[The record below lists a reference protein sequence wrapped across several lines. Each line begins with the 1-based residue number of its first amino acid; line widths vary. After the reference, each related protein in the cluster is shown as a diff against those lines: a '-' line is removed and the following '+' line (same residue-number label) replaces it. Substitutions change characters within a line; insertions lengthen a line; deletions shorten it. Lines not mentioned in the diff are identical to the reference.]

1 MKLRKGM
8 LGALLGVTFATT
20 LLGTSIVHA
29 DNNYTSTV
37 GNVAVR
43 TIRDDENMIGWK
55 KINNQWYY
63 LDSAGNYVKG
73 WINVDGK
80 QYYLKADGT
89 RATNTIIGD
98 YIFGNEGV
106 GYQGKNEN
114 GKFYF
119 ADGWYY
125 NFSDKK
131 VYYPNHTSLKVGDDG
146 KVYADERRVA
156 FDSQGVLQSNWFKI
170 NLLWY
175 SLNLSG
181 KALIGWQKID
191 EHWYYFNEFGT
202 PHIGWLKLKD
212 NWYYFDKYTG
222 IMHTYT
228 LYTGT
233 PIITTGETYYFD
245 PKTGIMQTG
254 WVTYE
259 SGDKSYFYSDGRMA
273 RNTKIGEYTINNYGQ
288 AYIENYTGWQKR
300 YDYWTYYENGK
311 MITGW
316 KFINN
321 NWYYFDLYGKMATG
335 LESPIGLHGGGWY
348 YLDSSGVMKTGW
360 QKYNGEWCYFGSSG
374 NMHMGWQKIDSK
386 WYYFGPSKNMPE
398 LWTVNDKGVWYK
410 YNISGAMKTGWQ
422 KIDGAWYYFDSSG
435 AMKTGWLD
443 DKGKKYYLQPSGAMA
458 TNTTVGEYK
467 IDTAG
472 IASKIVKNG
481 WQSVNNHW
489 YYYTNGKKVTGWKM
503 VNNVWYYFDS
513 SGVMKT
519 GWQKVNS
526 VWYYFN
532 PSGAMQKGWQKVNGV
547 WYYFNPSGAMQK
559 GWQKINGAW
568 YYFGTSGAMKTGWLD
583 EGGKKYYLQ
592 SSGAMATNTTVDGY
606 KIDAS
611 GVATKVIQN
620 GWQSTENN
628 WYYYTNGKKV
638 TGWKAV
644 NNVWYYFDGSGVMK
658 TGWQKINGVWYYFNP
673 SGAMQKGWQKINGA
687 WYYFGTSGAMKTGWL
702 DEGGKKYYLQSSGV
716 MATNIT
722 VDGYKIDASGV
733 ASESAPKVD
742 DQTIF
747 AQTLNEYRAKS
758 DPKKVASVYAFVDL
772 DGDGQNELLMG
783 DQSNR
788 GGYYISGVYM
798 LFHKKQI
805 APLGISYAASGGG
818 VRKAVLVYQGGYVY
832 SEEGASYDPMFHG
845 RLIKIVGDH
854 YIIVKEDDFS
864 LENEKAKEKFGLNQ
878 YAPLN
883 TDTIPW
889 QAL

>member
-1 MKLRKGM
+1 MKLRKEM

-20 LLGTSIVHA
+20 LLSTSIVHA
-29 DNNYTSTV
+29 ENNYTSTV
-37 GNVAVR
+37 GNIAVR

-131 VYYPNHTSLKVGDDG
+131 VYYPNHTSLKVGVDG
-146 KVYADERRVA
+146 KVYANERRVT
-156 FDSQGVLQSNWFKI
+156 FNSQGVFQSNWFKI
-170 NLLWY
+170 NRLWY
-175 SLNLSG
+175 SLNISG
-181 KALIGWQKID
+181 KALTGWQKID
-191 EHWYYFNEFGT
+191 DYWYYFNEFGA
-202 PHIGWLKLKD
+202 PHIGWLKLND

-222 IMHTYT
+222 IMHTYMMF
-228 LYTGT
+228 TGT

-245 PKTGIMQTG
+245 TKTGAMQTG

-259 SGDKSYFYSDGRMA
+259 SGDKYYFYSDGRMA
-273 RNTKIGEYTINNYGQ
+273 RNTKIGEYTINNYGH
-288 AYIENYTGWQKR
+288 AYIENYTGWQYKS
-300 YDYWTYYENGK
+300 DNWYYYVNGEAV
-311 MITGW
+311 TGW

-321 NWYYFDLYGKMATG
+321 NWYYFDVYGQMATG
-335 LESPIGLHGGGWY
+335 LVSPVLMHGGGWY
-348 YLDSSGVMKTGW
+348 LLDSSGAMKTGW

-374 NMHMGWQKIDSK
+374 NMYMGWQKIDGK

-398 LWTVNDKGVWYK
+398 LVTVNEKGEWYP

-422 KIDGAWYYFDSSG
+422 KIDG
-435 AMKTGWLD
+435 
-443 DKGKKYYLQPSGAMA
+443 
-458 TNTTVGEYK
+458 
-467 IDTAG
+467 
-472 IASKIVKNG
+472 
-481 WQSVNNHW
+481 
-489 YYYTNGKKVTGWKM
+489 
-503 VNNVWYYFDS
+503 VWYYFD
-513 SGVMKT
+513 
-519 GWQKVNS
+519 
-526 VWYYFN
+526 
-532 PSGAMQKGWQKVNGV
+532 A
-547 WYYFNPSGAMQK
+547 
-559 GWQKINGAW
+559 
-568 YYFGTSGAMKTGWLD
+568 SGAMKTGWLD

-620 GWQSTENN
+620 GWQSADNH

-702 DEGGKKYYLQSSGV
+702 DEGGKKYYLQSSGA
-716 MATNIT
+716 MATNTT

-733 ASESAPKVD
+733 AADQQLKALNDTKHYAFNELKALTHIDTNAYQSRVENAQSIDEIQSIVSEAKTAETKAIEEANKPKPVSSNSILTNPEAKRTFILKFTQLLNDFRKGNGLKEIYSTTLLNRAADIRSEDEKNGLISMYQTGQTTPDWNHKRPDGSTTASAVGQAIKEGYNLRPNGQSQTRATHSWVNENIAINYQMPKRSKETPEVVA
-742 DQTIF
+742 QKVF
-747 AQTLNEYRAKS
+747 AQWRN
-758 DPKKVASVYAFVDL
+758 SVGHRKNMLSPRDDVF
-772 DGDGQNELLMG
+772 GIGFWG
-783 DQSNR
+783 DQSQSGPYIEFTFI
-788 GGYYISGVYM
+788 GGEIYRDSGFTLQDIQ
-798 LFHKKQI
+798 LFQ
-805 APLGISYAASGGG
+805 
-818 VRKAVLVYQGGYVY
+818 
-832 SEEGASYDPMFHG
+832 
-845 RLIKIVGDH
+845 
-854 YIIVKEDDFS
+854 
-864 LENEKAKEKFGLNQ
+864 
-878 YAPLN
+878 
-883 TDTIPW
+883 
-889 QAL
+889 

>member
-8 LGALLGVTFATT
+8 LCALLGVTFATT
-20 LLGTSIVHA
+20 LLSTSIVHA

-37 GNVAVR
+37 GDVAVR

-106 GYQGKNEN
+106 GYQGKNKN

-131 VYYPNHTSLKVGDDG
+131 VYYPNYTSLKVGDDG

-191 EHWYYFNEFGT
+191 EYWYYFNEFGT
-202 PHIGWLKLKD
+202 PHIGWLKLND
-212 NWYYFDKYTG
+212 NWYYFNKYTG

-228 LYTGT
+228 MFTGT
-233 PIITTGETYYFD
+233 PIIITGETYYFN
-245 PKTGIMQTG
+245 PKTGAMQTG

-259 SGDKSYFYSDGRMA
+259 SGDKYYFYSDGRMA
-273 RNTKIGEYTINNYGQ
+273 RNTKIGEYTINNYGR

-300 YDYWTYYENGK
+300 YDDWTYYENGK

-321 NWYYFDLYGKMATG
+321 NWYYFDLYGRMATG

-443 DKGKKYYLQPSGAMA
+443 DKGKKYYLQPSGTMA

-489 YYYTNGKKVTGWKM
+489 YYYTNSKKVTGWKA

-513 SGVMKT
+513 SGIMKT
-519 GWQKVNS
+519 GWQKVNG

-547 WYYFNPSGAMQK
+547 WYYFDASGAMK
-559 GWQKINGAW
+559 TGWQKLNGAW
-568 YYFGTSGAMKTGWLD
+568 YYFANSGAMKTGWLD
-583 EGGKKYYLQ
+583 YAGQKYYLQ
-592 SSGAMATNTTVDGY
+592 SSGAMVTNTTVDGY

-611 GVATKVIQN
+611 GVAKDHQLKALNDAKTSALNKLKALTHIDTTTYQSKIENAQAIEEIQSIVSEAKAAETKAIEEANKPKPVSSNSILTNPEAKRTFILTFTQLLNEFRKEN
-620 GWQSTENN
+620 GLKEIYSTTLLNRAADIRSEDEKE
-628 WYYYTNGKKV
+628 GLIMLSD
-638 TGWKAV
+638 TGEAPDDWDH
-644 NNVWYYFDGSGVMK
+644 FRPDGSG
-658 TGWQKINGVWYYFNP
+658 
-673 SGAMQKGWQKINGA
+673 A
-687 WYYFGTSGAMKTGWL
+687 
-702 DEGGKKYYLQSSGV
+702 
-716 MATNIT
+716 
-722 VDGYKIDASGV
+722 
-733 ASESAPKVD
+733 ESALGQARNEGFNILANGSSTTRITQGWVNENIAINY
-742 DQTIF
+742 QTKRD
-747 AQTLNEYRAKS
+747 TPE
-758 DPKKVASVYAFVDL
+758 KVAQKVFTQWKNSPGHRRNMLSPRIEVFGIGFW
-772 DGDGQNELLMG
+772 GDPA
-783 DQSNR
+783 QSGMYIEFTFI
-788 GGYYISGVYM
+788 GGRMTNGFTKDDIQ
-798 LFHKKQI
+798 LFQ
-805 APLGISYAASGGG
+805 
-818 VRKAVLVYQGGYVY
+818 
-832 SEEGASYDPMFHG
+832 
-845 RLIKIVGDH
+845 
-854 YIIVKEDDFS
+854 
-864 LENEKAKEKFGLNQ
+864 
-878 YAPLN
+878 
-883 TDTIPW
+883 
-889 QAL
+889 

>member
-1 MKLRKGM
+1 M
-8 LGALLGVTFATT
+8 
-20 LLGTSIVHA
+20 
-29 DNNYTSTV
+29 V
-37 GNVAVR
+37 G
-43 TIRDDENMIGWK
+43 K

-80 QYYLKADGT
+80 QYYLKDEGT
-89 RATNTIIGD
+89 RAANTIIGD

-170 NLLWY
+170 NRLWY

-222 IMHTYT
+222 IMHTDT
-228 LYTGT
+228 MYTGT
-233 PIITTGETYYFD
+233 PIIITGETYCFD
-245 PKTGIMQTG
+245 PKTGAMQTG

-273 RNTKIGEYTINNYGQ
+273 RNTKIGEYTIDNYGH
-288 AYIENYTGWQKR
+288 AYIENYTGWKKR
-300 YDYWTYYENGK
+300 YDDWTYYENGK

-321 NWYYFDLYGKMATG
+321 NWYYFDLYGKMDTG

-443 DKGKKYYLQPSGAMA
+443 Y
-458 TNTTVGEYK
+458 
-467 IDTAG
+467 AG
-472 IASKIVKNG
+472 
-481 WQSVNNHW
+481 Q
-489 YYYTNGKKVTGWKM
+489 
-503 VNNVWYYFDS
+503 
-513 SGVMKT
+513 
-519 GWQKVNS
+519 
-526 VWYYFN
+526 
-532 PSGAMQKGWQKVNGV
+532 
-547 WYYFNPSGAMQK
+547 
-559 GWQKINGAW
+559 
-568 YYFGTSGAMKTGWLD
+568 
-583 EGGKKYYLQ
+583 KYYLQ

-606 KIDAS
+606 AINAA
-611 GVATKVIQN
+611 GVAINKQVKELDDAKTSAIEQLKALNLKDQLNAYTTRIANAKTTDEIVTIVNEAKATSTTNDAKDTAAKELADAKASALETLKSFTHIDTTTYVNRVTAATNVSSIQTIVEEAKAAEVKAATPVTPKPASSNSILASTEAKHAFIVEFTKLLNDFRREN
-620 GWQSTENN
+620 GLNEIQSTTLLNRAADIRSEDEKEGLIMLNN
-628 WYYYTNGKKV
+628 
-638 TGWKAV
+638 TGEVPDDWDH
-644 NNVWYYFDGSGVMK
+644 FRPDG
-658 TGWQKINGVWYYFNP
+658 TGP
-673 SGAMQKGWQKINGA
+673 
-687 WYYFGTSGAMKTGWL
+687 
-702 DEGGKKYYLQSSGV
+702 
-716 MATNIT
+716 
-722 VDGYKIDASGV
+722 
-733 ASESAPKVD
+733 ESAVGQAALEGYELLAD
-742 DQTIF
+742 GTQ
-747 AQTLNEYRAKS
+747 A
-758 DPKKVASVYAFVDL
+758 KVATHNWVNENIAINYQTKRDTPEKVAQKVFTQWKNSPGHRRNMLSPRAEVFGIGFW
-772 DGDGQNELLMG
+772 GDPVQAGMYIEFTFI
-783 DQSNR
+783 
-788 GGYYISGVYM
+788 GGEMCSGFTKDDIQ
-798 LFHKKQI
+798 LFQ
-805 APLGISYAASGGG
+805 
-818 VRKAVLVYQGGYVY
+818 
-832 SEEGASYDPMFHG
+832 
-845 RLIKIVGDH
+845 
-854 YIIVKEDDFS
+854 
-864 LENEKAKEKFGLNQ
+864 
-878 YAPLN
+878 
-883 TDTIPW
+883 
-889 QAL
+889 

>member
-20 LLGTSIVHA
+20 LLSTSIVHA

-37 GNVAVR
+37 GDVAVR

-106 GYQGKNEN
+106 GYQGKNKN

-170 NLLWY
+170 NRLWY

-222 IMHTYT
+222 IMHTYMM
-228 LYTGT
+228 YTGT
-233 PIITTGETYYFD
+233 PIIITGETYYFD
-245 PKTGIMQTG
+245 PKTGAMQTG

-259 SGDKSYFYSDGRMA
+259 SGDKYYFYSDGRMA
-273 RNTKIGEYTINNYGQ
+273 RNTKIGEYTIDNYGR

-300 YDYWTYYENGK
+300 YDDWTYYENGK

-321 NWYYFDLYGKMATG
+321 NWYYFDLYGRMATG

-348 YLDSSGVMKTGW
+348 LFDSSGVMKTGW

-398 LWTVNDKGVWYK
+398 LWTVNDKGVWYE

-489 YYYTNGKKVTGWKM
+489 YYYTNSKKVTGWKA

-519 GWQKVNS
+519 
-526 VWYYFN
+526 
-532 PSGAMQKGWQKVNGV
+532 GWQKVNGV

-559 GWQKINGAW
+559 GWQKIDGAW
-568 YYFGTSGAMKTGWLD
+568 YYFSTSGAMKTGWLD
-583 EGGKKYYLQ
+583 YAGQKYYLQ

-606 KIDAS
+606 AINAA
-611 GVATKVIQN
+611 GVAINKQVKELDDAKTSAIEQLKALNLKDQLNAYTTRIANAKTTDEIVTIVNEAKAAETKAIAEANKPKPGSTNSILTNPEAKRTFILTFTQLLNDFRKENGLKEIYSTTLLNRAADIRSEDEKNGLISMYQN
-620 GWQSTENN
+620 GQTTPDWNH
-628 WYYYTNGKKV
+628 KRP
-638 TGWKAV
+638 
-644 NNVWYYFDGSGVMK
+644 DGSG
-658 TGWQKINGVWYYFNP
+658 T
-673 SGAMQKGWQKINGA
+673 
-687 WYYFGTSGAMKTGWL
+687 
-702 DEGGKKYYLQSSGV
+702 
-716 MATNIT
+716 
-722 VDGYKIDASGV
+722 
-733 ASESAPKVD
+733 ESALDQARMEGFNLLKNGTTTSVVTQGWVNENIAINYQMPKRSKETPEVV
-742 DQTIF
+742 
-747 AQTLNEYRAKS
+747 AQRVFTQWKNSAGHRKNMLSPRA
-758 DPKKVASVYAFVDL
+758 
-772 DGDGQNELLMG
+772 ELFGIGFWG
-783 DQSNR
+783 DQSQS
-788 GGYYISGVYM
+788 GPYIEFTYISGEM
-798 LFHKKQI
+798 
-805 APLGISYAASGGG
+805 ASGFT
-818 VRKAVLVYQGGYVY
+818 K
-832 SEEGASYDPMFHG
+832 
-845 RLIKIVGDH
+845 
-854 YIIVKEDDFS
+854 DDIQLF
-864 LENEKAKEKFGLNQ
+864 Q
-878 YAPLN
+878 
-883 TDTIPW
+883 
-889 QAL
+889 